1 MPEPAPA
8 PPKPLPQPAPKPPM
22 AQRRG
27 GIWSVLG
34 VLLVGAIAIVAYQKY
49 FTKPAEPEPTPKGN
63 APKHLILISIDTLR
77 ADHLG
82 AYGYKRPISPTI
94 DAIAAEGAVVERHY
108 SCYPLTLPAHL
119 TQFTGVSTLGHRV
132 RDNLH
137 HRLPDELRTLAES
150 LKAGGLSTGAF
161 VSAHTMKAGSGLERG
176 FDVYDD
182 ATVRE
187 LQAGK
192 LTISERKAAE
202 TLKLAGDWVAG
213 RGSDSFFCFV
223 HLFDPHAPYLEHNDL
238 GLDLPAD
245 NTGRYDGEIAY
256 TDRELGKFFKRLK
269 DIGVY
274 EDALIVITADHGE
287 GLGEHG
293 ELTHGFYV
301 YDTTTHIPL
310 ILRGRGVK
318 PATRVT
324 GITRNYDLAPT
335 LLELMGAKDEALTK
349 QFHGVSLVPMLSD
362 PAKDLG
368 LTAFIE
374 SHYAWLNANWA
385 KLRALRTKDGLAQF
399 SGDRAELVD
408 GTGQT
413 QDSSAKRGEDLV
425 SARTEITRLM
435 NAWVPPRK
443 GTLQVREPV
452 AGTPY
457 YGEAAVAQSFE
468 PESINDTHNLPSTL
482 AMKEVLRA
490 YQEAELAYDEQR
502 FETCQDRL
510 RTLIAAQPDF
520 VMAHRLLAAVNQALV
535 RNEWRTRGRAA
546 AMALTR
552 EAANSLQVVAR
563 IASEQNQPEAAL
575 SARRNLLLL
584 AIWLDDADLAK
595 AGASAGDP
603 RSVWLS
609 LLGEYRLASQEARAE
624 IALRADAIDLAAA
637 FDAESAKYWAQV
649 REAMKRGEELKLAPW
664 EQ

>member
-1 MPEPAPA
+1 MSEPEHA
-8 PPKPLPQPAPKPPM
+8 PPAKPPVG
-22 AQRRG
+22 QRRG
-27 GIWSVLG
+27 GIWSILSVM
-34 VLLVGAIAIVAYQKY
+34 LVTAIVVVGYQKY
-49 FTKPAEPEPTPKGN
+49 FSKPAEPDPTPKGN
-63 APKHLILISIDTLR
+63 PPKHLILISIDTLR

-82 AYGYKRPISPTI
+82 AYGYKRPISPNI
-94 DAIAAEGAVVERHY
+94 DALALEGGVIERHY

-119 TQFTGVSTLGHRV
+119 TQFTGVSSLGHRV

-176 FDVYDD
+176 FDTYDD
-182 ATVRE
+182 STVRE

-213 RGSDSFFCFV
+213 RGSDNFFCFI
-223 HLFDPHAPYLEHNDL
+223 HLFDPHAPYLKHDDL

-245 NTGRYDGEIAY
+245 SIGRYDGEIAY
-256 TDRELGKFFKRLK
+256 TDRELGKFIKRLK
-269 DIGVY
+269 DVGVY

-301 YDTTTHIPL
+301 YDTTTHVPL

-318 PATRVT
+318 PATRVP

-335 LLELMGAKDEALTK
+335 LLELMGMKDDAYTK
-349 QFHGVSLVPMLSD
+349 QFHGVSLVPMLAD

-368 LTAFIE
+368 LTAYIE

-385 KLRALRTKDGLAQF
+385 KLRAVRSNDALAQF

-408 GTGQT
+408 GTEQS
-413 QDSSAKRGEDLV
+413 QDSTAKRGEDLTA
-425 SARTEITRLM
+425 ARSEITRLM

-443 GTLQVREPV
+443 GVMQVREPV

-502 FETCQDRL
+502 FETCASRL
-510 RTLIAAQPDF
+510 RTLITTQPDF

-535 RNEWRTRGRAA
+535 RAEWRTRGRAE
-546 AMALTR
+546 AMILTR
-552 EAANSLQVVAR
+552 EAASSLQVVAR
-563 IASEQNQPEAAL
+563 VADEQGQPEAAL
-575 SARRNLLLL
+575 AARRNLLLL
-584 AIWLDDADLAK
+584 AVWLRDAELAK
-595 AGASAGDP
+595 AGLTESDP
-603 RSVWLS
+603 RSVWLAIV
-609 LLGEYRLASQEARAE
+609 GEYRAALPDARA
-624 IALRADAIDLAAA
+624 ALAARADAVDLAKA
-637 FDAESAKYWAQV
+637 FEPESAKFWAET
-649 REAMKRGEELKLAPW
+649 REAMKRGEDLKLAPW